1 MATAIAKNNFFIVEI
16 LFKMLDIRNCSH
28 HSETNIGIALRAV
41 PYHIGFLTAAIVTVG
56 IPTAPL

>member
-1 MATAIAKNNFFIVEI
+1 
-16 LFKMLDIRNCSH
+16 MLDIRNCSH

-56 IPTAPL
+56 IPTAPFDDIQAIGICR